1 MFITVIAVIVALA
14 LGHLIP
20 VQVAAL
26 RSFDW
31 FGRWL
36 AWMVVCPRHMTYGRP
51 HTACG

>member
-26 RSFDW
+26 RSLT
-31 FGRWL
+31 GSAAGWL
-36 AWMVVCPRHMTYGRP
+36 GLVVCPRHMTYGRP